1 MARTRQP
8 DIRPVT
14 LERLG
19 VLLDAYGAAAERWP
33 DTEREAARWLIA
45 QSAAARARRDEAA
58 DVDRLL
64 DALPVEAPSS
74 SLAARVMAAAPRPRP
89 GRVWRRAL
97 AAAVP
102 LAAAAAV
109 ALWLAS
115 EHQPARQMAHAPAME
130 IGEYTSPTDLLLAP
144 YGLDVYATVPSIGC
158 SDSVLGCPNVNP
170 ADAPYSQRWSFGRL
184 RA

>member
-64 DALPVEAPSS
+64 DALPAEAPSS

-130 IGEYTSPTDLLLAP
+130 IGEYTSPTDVLLAP
-144 YGLDVYATVPSIGC
+144 YGLDVYATRSEERRVGKECRS
-158 SDSVLGCPNVNP
+158 
-170 ADAPYSQRWSFGRL
+170 RWSPYH
-184 RA
+184 

>member
-45 QSAAARARRDEAA
+45 QSGAARARREEAA

-64 DALPVEAPSS
+64 DALPAEAPSS
-74 SLAARVMAAAPRPRP
+74 SLAARVMA
-89 GRVWRRAL
+89 
-97 AAAVP
+97 
-102 LAAAAAV
+102 
-109 ALWLAS
+109 
-115 EHQPARQMAHAPAME
+115 
-130 IGEYTSPTDLLLAP
+130 
-144 YGLDVYATVPSIGC
+144 
-158 SDSVLGCPNVNP
+158 
-170 ADAPYSQRWSFGRL
+170 YSQRWSFGRL